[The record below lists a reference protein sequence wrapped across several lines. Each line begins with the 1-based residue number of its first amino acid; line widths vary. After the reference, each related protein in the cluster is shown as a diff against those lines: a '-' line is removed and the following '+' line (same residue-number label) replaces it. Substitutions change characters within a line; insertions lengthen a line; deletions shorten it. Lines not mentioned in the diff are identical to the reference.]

1 MDTVSYLTIN
11 GETREILDSQSRDDI
26 STLQRQVETNTAN
39 IEYLA
44 KKLKID
50 LESKTE

>member
-11 GETREILDSQSRDDI
+11 GETREIIDRENRDK
-26 STLQRQVETNTAN
+26 VELLEAQ

-44 KKLKID
+44 EQLNID
-50 LESKTE
+50 ISEVTVKE